1 MKIRRCGSIFFF
13 FELRRCGSIETP
25 GALDFLLCFLLCF
38 FLLCFLWQ
46 AGFHSYSETEGN
58 WSFTLWLV
66 DTESDNNNRWPFSA
80 HPAAELIKLARCCI
94 SGCSRR
100 LAAVCCRGALSAT
113 FGSRHAGIVCVQR
126 APGSDSPLCEEKDHQ
141 CRWRV
146 SVGVEQGKAFRVQA
160 PPVSVPF
167 CGTPDDESARRP
179 HMPSLIFLFSP
190 LSRNHHHLCLSF
202 AW

>member
-1 MKIRRCGSIFFF
+1 VPWIFCSVFCGKLDFTPI
-13 FELRRCGSIETP
+13 LRRK
-25 GALDFLLCFLLCF
+25 
-38 FLLCFLWQ
+38 
-46 AGFHSYSETEGN
+46 ETEVLLFG
-58 WSFTLWLV
+58 WWM

-80 HPAAELIKLARCCI
+80 HRAAELIKLARCCI

-126 APGSDSPLCEEKDHQ
+126 APGSDSPLCEENDRR

-167 CGTPDDESARRP
+167 CWYARRR
-179 HMPSLIFLFSP
+179 IG
-190 LSRNHHHLCLSF
+190 
-202 AW
+202 